1 MSNSVS
7 NPTLSPE
14 IVQTLVKQYFAAS
27 RSDHK
32 VENLVACF
40 AEDGVSHEPAEAP
53 ALCGHTELRLFF
65 QSMVNLFTTI
75 GMTDEFI
82 SINGNAAAV
91 KWHGHGFGKNGSEV
105 TFEGIDVFQFNAE
118 GKIQTLWGYWNPT
131 AMLTA
136 LQSVDRQEVA

>member
-1 MSNSVS
+1 M
-7 NPTLSPE
+7 
-14 IVQTLVKQYFAAS
+14 VQTLVKQYFAAS

-40 AEDGVSHEPAEAP
+40 AEDGMSYEPAEAP
-53 ALCGHTELRLFF
+53 ALQGHAELRQFF

-75 GMTDEFI
+75 GMTEVFI

-91 KWHGHGFGKNGSEV
+91 KWKGHGLGKNGCEV

-131 AMLTA
+131 AMLAA
-136 LQSVDRQEVA
+136 LQSADRQEVA